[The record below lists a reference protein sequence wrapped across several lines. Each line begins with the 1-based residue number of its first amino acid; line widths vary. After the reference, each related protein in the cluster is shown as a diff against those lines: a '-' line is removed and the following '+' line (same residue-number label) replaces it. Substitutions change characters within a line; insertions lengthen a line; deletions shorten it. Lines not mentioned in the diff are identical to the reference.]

1 MECEDV
7 MVLPRRDEVMR
18 VAWPAQGCDRLAPVT
33 YEFDDIRVDLEQ
45 MLITRRGARVD
56 VEPKAFDVLR
66 HLVEHHARLVTKE
79 ELLDTVWRGTFVTPN
94 VLTRAVAQLRKALG
108 DDAHQ
113 ARYIET
119 VSRRGYR
126 FIAPLTSDGG
136 QTGVRPPSVPM
147 RPIGLIAVMLVIGL
161 AGFALARRLPAP
173 PAVHPPLP
181 AAERVT
187 IRSGNN
193 TSPTLSPDGRAVAF
207 VSDRTGSL
215 EIYVLGLAAGS
226 QEIAITN
233 DGGQNMQPGW
243 SPDGRW
249 IAFHS
254 RTRGGVWIVPS
265 TGGTPR
271 QIVERGSDAAWSPD
285 SERLVYTPDEGGMAG
300 QQVLWTVGRDGTE
313 RRRLTEIGH
322 PAGGHNH
329 PTWSHNGRFVAFA
342 VSNGIENQ
350 AIWTVDAAGGPP
362 RQLASTNAASHP
374 QFAPD
379 DRALFW
385 TGNVATFNGR
395 LFRIPLDAASGATTG
410 DTEVVMPFD
419 NGTFQGVSVAQ
430 NGAVAF
436 GIEITDANLWSIDLA
451 ADGAVSA
458 PVRLTDDVVR
468 NGRPDYSRDGRIA
481 FFQIGPGRPIAVW
494 AIDENGANRTALVP
508 DGPAGSPSWS
518 SDGTRVLFMRGTDGA
533 EAALWWM
540 DVASRRATRTGISG
554 RDIRSAR
561 LSPDSREVAYH
572 VLEPNGTIDVWT
584 QSLDGGPRRRVTSD
598 REAISYP
605 VWSPDGR
612 WLAVDVKRGER
623 TNIGVVAP
631 DGGPIEMIT
640 EDAGQHWPHSW
651 SPDGD
656 HIAYAAERGAVW
668 NIWQVSRRTR
678 ATRQLTHFTSSSGYV
693 RYPSWSPRGNRI
705 VFERETRT
713 AAVWTIQLP
722 AISDPRRSR

>member
-1 MECEDV
+1 
-7 MVLPRRDEVMR
+7 
-18 VAWPAQGCDRLAPVT
+18 VT
-33 YEFDDIRVDLEQ
+33 YEFDDICVDLDQ
-45 MLITRRGARVD
+45 MLITRSGARVD

-66 HLVEHHARLVTKE
+66 HLVEHRARLVTKD

-108 DDAHQ
+108 DDAHR

-126 FIAPLTSDGG
+126 FIAPVTSDGG
-136 QTGVRPPSVPM
+136 QTGDRPGTDRGQTRGRTGDSPRSDPVS
-147 RPIGLIAVMLVIGL
+147 RLRLIAVMLVIGL
-161 AGFALARRLPAP
+161 AGFALARRLPAR
-173 PAVHPPLP
+173 PAVAPLP
-181 AAERVT
+181 APERVT

-215 EIYVLGLAAGS
+215 EIYVLGLARGS
-226 QEIAITN
+226 QDVAITN
-233 DGGQNMQPGW
+233 DGGQNMQPAW

-254 RTRGGVWIVPS
+254 RTRGGVWIVSS

-285 SERLVYTPDEGGMAG
+285 SQRLVYTPDEGGTAG
-300 QQVLWTVGRDGTE
+300 QQVLWTVGRDGTGH
-313 RRRLTEIGH
+313 RPLTEIGH

-329 PTWSHNGRFVAFA
+329 PAWSRNGHFVAFA

-350 AIWTVDAAGGPP
+350 AIWIVDATGGPP
-362 RQLASTNAASHP
+362 RQLASANAASHP
-374 QFAPD
+374 QFGPD

-385 TGNVATFNGR
+385 TGNVAAFNGR
-395 LFRIPLDAASGATTG
+395 LFRIALDPSSGTTSG
-410 DTEVVMPFD
+410 EAEIVMPFD
-419 NGTFQGVSVAQ
+419 NGTFKGLSVVP
-430 NGAVAF
+430 NGDVAF
-436 GIEITDANLWSIDLA
+436 AIETTDANLWRIDLA
-451 ADGAVSA
+451 ADGGVSA

-508 DGPAGSPSWS
+508 DGPAGSPNWS
-518 SDGTRVLFMRGTDGA
+518 SDGSRVLFMRGMDGKD
-533 EAALWWM
+533 AALWWM
-540 DVASRRATRTGISG
+540 DVASRRATPAGIGG

-561 LSPDSREVAYH
+561 LSPDSQEVAFH
-572 VLEPNGTIDVWT
+572 VLEPNGTMNVWT
-584 QSLDGGPRRRVTSD
+584 QPLDGGSRRRVTND

-612 WLAVDVKRGER
+612 WLAVEVKRGER
-623 TNIGVVAP
+623 TNIGVVARG
-631 DGGPIEMIT
+631 GGPIEMIT
-640 EDAGQHWPHSW
+640 EEAGQHWPHSW
-651 SPDGD
+651 SPDGE
-656 HIAYAAERGAVW
+656 HIVYAAERGAVW

-678 ATRQLTHFTSSSGYV
+678 TTRQLTHFTSSSGYV

-713 AAVWTIQLP
+713 ATVWTIKLP

>member
-1 MECEDV
+1 
-7 MVLPRRDEVMR
+7 
-18 VAWPAQGCDRLAPVT
+18 VT

-45 MLITRRGARVD
+45 MLITRSGARVD

-66 HLVEHHARLVTKE
+66 HLVEHRARLVTKD

-126 FIAPLTSDGG
+126 FIAPVTTDGG
-136 QTGVRPPSVPM
+136 QTGVRTGVRHPSDPNPGQTGV
-147 RPIGLIAVMLVIGL
+147 RPRSDPVRRLQLIMVMLVIGL
-161 AGFALARRLPAP
+161 AGFALARRLPAR
-173 PAVHPPLP
+173 PAVTPLP
-181 AAERVT
+181 APERVT

-215 EIYVLGLAAGS
+215 EIYVLGLARGS
-226 QEIAITN
+226 QDVAITN

-285 SERLVYTPDEGGMAG
+285 SQRLVYTPDEGGTAG
-300 QQVLWTVGRDGTE
+300 QQVLWTVGRDGTG
-313 RRRLTEIGH
+313 RRPLTEIGH

-329 PTWSHNGRFVAFA
+329 PTWSRNGRFVAFA

-350 AIWTVDAAGGPP
+350 AIWIVDATGGPP
-362 RQLASTNAASHP
+362 RQLASTHAASHP
-374 QFAPD
+374 QFGPD
-379 DRALFW
+379 DRAVFW

-395 LFRIPLDAASGATTG
+395 LFRIALDPSSGTTSG
-410 DTEVVMPFD
+410 EAEIVMPFD
-419 NGTFQGVSVAQ
+419 NGTFKGLSVVP
-430 NGAVAF
+430 NGDVAF
-436 GIEITDANLWSIDLA
+436 AIEATDANLWRIDLT

-468 NGRPDYSRDGRIA
+468 NGRPDYSHDGRIA

-508 DGPAGSPSWS
+508 DGPAGGPNWS
-518 SDGTRVLFMRGTDGA
+518 SDGSRVLFMRGMDGQD
-533 EAALWWM
+533 AALWWM
-540 DVASRRATRTGISG
+540 DVASRRVTPAGITG

-561 LSPDSREVAYH
+561 LSPDSQEVAFH
-572 VLEPNGTIDVWT
+572 VLEPNGTMNVWT
-584 QSLDGGPRRRVTSD
+584 QSLDGGSRRRVTND

-612 WLAVDVKRGER
+612 WLAVEVKRGER
-623 TNIGVVAP
+623 TNIGVVARG
-631 DGGPIEMIT
+631 GGPIEMIT
-640 EDAGQHWPHSW
+640 EEAGQHWPHSW
-651 SPDGD
+651 SPDGE
-656 HIAYAAERGAVW
+656 HIVYAAERGAVW

-713 AAVWTIQLP
+713 ATVWTIKLP

>member
-1 MECEDV
+1 M
-7 MVLPRRDEVMR
+7 RRL
-18 VAWPAQGCDRLAPVT
+18 Q
-33 YEFDDIRVDLEQ
+33 
-45 MLITRRGARVD
+45 LI
-56 VEPKAFDVLR
+56 
-66 HLVEHHARLVTKE
+66 
-79 ELLDTVWRGTFVTPN
+79 
-94 VLTRAVAQLRKALG
+94 
-108 DDAHQ
+108 
-113 ARYIET
+113 
-119 VSRRGYR
+119 
-126 FIAPLTSDGG
+126 
-136 QTGVRPPSVPM
+136 M
-147 RPIGLIAVMLVIGL
+147 VMLVIGL
-161 AGFALARRLPAP
+161 AGFALARRLPAR
-173 PAVHPPLP
+173 PAVTPLP
-181 AAERVT
+181 APERVT

-215 EIYVLGLAAGS
+215 EIYVLGLARGS
-226 QEIAITN
+226 QEVAITN
-233 DGGQNMQPGW
+233 DGGQNMQPAW

-285 SERLVYTPDEGGMAG
+285 SQRLVYTPDEGGTAG
-300 QQVLWTVGRDGTE
+300 QQVLWTVGRDGTG
-313 RRRLTEIGH
+313 RRPLTEIGH

-329 PTWSHNGRFVAFA
+329 PTWSRNGRFVAFA

-350 AIWTVDAAGGPP
+350 AIWIVDATGGPP

-374 QFAPD
+374 QFGPD

-395 LFRIPLDAASGATTG
+395 LFRIALDPSSGTTSG
-410 DTEVVMPFD
+410 EAEIVMPFD
-419 NGTFQGVSVAQ
+419 NGTFKGLSVVP
-430 NGAVAF
+430 NGDVAF
-436 GIEITDANLWSIDLA
+436 AIETTDANLWRIDLT

-468 NGRPDYSRDGRIA
+468 NGRPDYSHDGRIA

-508 DGPAGSPSWS
+508 DGPAGGPNWS
-518 SDGTRVLFMRGTDGA
+518 SDGSRVLFMRGMDGKD
-533 EAALWWM
+533 AALWWM
-540 DVASRRATRTGISG
+540 DVASRRATPAGITG

-561 LSPDSREVAYH
+561 LSPDSQEVAFH
-572 VLEPNGTIDVWT
+572 VLEPNGTMNVWT
-584 QSLDGGPRRRVTSD
+584 QSLDGGSRRRVTND

-612 WLAVDVKRGER
+612 WLAVEVKRGER
-623 TNIGVVAP
+623 TNIGVVARG
-631 DGGPIEMIT
+631 GGPIEMIT
-640 EDAGQHWPHSW
+640 EEAGQHWPHSW
-651 SPDGD
+651 SPDGE
-656 HIAYAAERGAVW
+656 HIVYAAERGAVW

-713 AAVWTIQLP
+713 ATVWTIKLP